1 MPRPSKEPRPSA
13 GRPVRGSV
21 DIRPWKNG
29 ADASYWLRIT
39 VDGRRQ
45 SRRLGRASEGW
56 TPVLAEAERRRVVA
70 EVEAG
75 IYREP
80 AEELPLE
87 ERDPTFHIWAS
98 RWLEMRTGE
107 IEPKT
112 YEHYEY
118 LLRCHLLPALHG
130 YRLTEM
136 TYRLVDEFKKRKVDE
151 MRRIQAAARAG
162 VTLRHANG
170 RPMKLSPKTINHMID
185 LLSAILGA
193 AARDDELDIRL
204 NPADDR
210 RLRVKLPKRSAR
222 DFLEADE
229 VLSLLVA
236 GEVVD
241 NPVKPDTARAADQV
255 RRLRDGE
262 HLTWKEI
269 AERMGR
275 SEAGVIW
282 LHRRRAVRG
291 PSPNRAV
298 IALLSA
304 SGVRNTE

>member
-1 MPRPSKEPRPSA
+1 MPRARKDASPA
-13 GRPVRGSV
+13 TGRPVTGSI
-21 DIRPWKNG
+21 DIRPFKNG
-29 ADASYWLRIT
+29 ADASFWLRIT

-56 TPVLAEAERRRVVA
+56 TPVLAEAERRRVIT
-70 EVEAG
+70 EIQAG

-87 ERDPTFHIWAS
+87 ERDPTVHVWAS

-107 IEPKT
+107 IESKT

-136 TYRLVDEFKKRKVDE
+136 TYRLVDEFKRRKVDE
-151 MRRIQAAARAG
+151 MRRIEAAAKAG

-193 AARDDELDIRL
+193 AARDEQLDIKV

-210 RLRVKLPKRSAR
+210 RLRVKLPNA
-222 DFLEADE
+222 
-229 VLSLLVA
+229 
-236 GEVVD
+236 
-241 NPVKPDTARAADQV
+241 PRATSS
-255 RRLRDGE
+255 RPTRC
-262 HLTWKEI
+262 
-269 AERMGR
+269 
-275 SEAGVIW
+275 
-282 LHRRRAVRG
+282 
-291 PSPNRAV
+291 
-298 IALLSA
+298 
-304 SGVRNTE
+304 